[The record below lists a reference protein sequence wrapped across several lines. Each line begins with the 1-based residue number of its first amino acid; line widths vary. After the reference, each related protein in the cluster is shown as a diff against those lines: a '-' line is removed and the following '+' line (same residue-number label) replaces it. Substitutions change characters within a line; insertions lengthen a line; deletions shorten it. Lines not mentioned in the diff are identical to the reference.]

1 MAQDDRQVAL
11 NNALA
16 QIERQFGKG
25 SIMKMGDFQ
34 EKMAFE
40 VVPSG

>member
-1 MAQDDRQVAL
+1 MPDERTTAL

-25 SIMKMGDFQ
+25 SIMRMGEIS

-40 VVPSG
+40 VIPTG